1 MSVLSFAL
9 LRVLLDSKQLNSQSH
24 SGRWANT
31 SQVCKRNTDFSI
43 QGGSFPPRMLL
54 QLGWPST
61 GLLGLQA
68 TPTLSTAIHLSS
80 QTLDSTPV
88 LLSPASLLRPSHPCA
103 SSPPLAS
110 PVLLCLPRELF
121 FVYSK
126 VLPSA
131 FLAGFF
137 LVTVGTTKNKRQK
150 LGQGI

>member
-1 MSVLSFAL
+1 MCARWVRKSTLGQPQLLHKMITGTFTMPSEECVSSVAGQIFC
-9 LRVLLDSKQLNSQSH
+9 RGENS
-24 SGRWANT
+24 
-31 SQVCKRNTDFSI
+31 SQREGLPHLIHGYWS
-43 QGGSFPPRMLL
+43 
-54 QLGWPST
+54 LGT
-61 GLLGLQA
+61 GLEG
-68 TPTLSTAIHLSS
+68 PLSS